1 MAYMTS
7 ISFWL
12 ILAALMIACEIFTT
26 TFYLLAIAVGFLIA
40 AVAASLNFSI
50 EAQIGLSGLFAL
62 LAVFGVRKWKIK
74 HPRIETP
81 VDADDIGQR
90 VEIDLW
96 LDEQHARV
104 KYRGS
109 YWDAVVTLNAQPAE
123 PAHWVISA
131 RHGATLEITP
141 QSL

>member
-1 MAYMTS
+1 MTPTS
-7 ISFWL
+7 IWL
-12 ILAALMIACEIFTT
+12 ILAALLIACEIFTT
-26 TFYLLAIAVGFLIA
+26 TFYLLAIALGFLIA
-40 AVAASLNFSI
+40 AAAASLNFSI
-50 EAQIGLSGLFAL
+50 EVQIGLNGLFAL
-62 LAVFGVRKWKIK
+62 LAVLGVRQWKIK

-90 VEIDLW
+90 VEIDSW

-109 YWDAVVTLNAQPAE
+109 YWDAVVAPNQQPTADQ
-123 PAHWVISA
+123 HWLISA

-141 QSL
+141 QSAQ